1 MTLEPILSG
10 GSFIHV
16 HLAAALG
23 ALAAG
28 TWMIVAP
35 KGTAVHRAVGR
46 AFMLLMLLAAVSTV
60 GITSLN
66 NGKFS
71 FIHLLSIFVLVMVP
85 YGWFMARRGNILAHR
100 MTMIGLYVGGL
111 WIPGAL
117 AFLPGRVLHQ
127 AVFG

>member
-1 MTLEPILSG
+1 MTFDPILSG

-46 AFMLLMLLAAVSTV
+46 IFMVLMLVAAISTV
-60 GITSLN
+60 GITGLN

-71 FIHLLSIFVLVMVP
+71 GIHLLSILTLVMVP

-111 WIPGAL
+111 WVPGLL

-127 AVFG
+127 AMFG

>member
-1 MTLEPILSG
+1 MTLDPILAG
-10 GSFIHV
+10 GSFVHV
-16 HLAAALG
+16 HLAAALA

-28 TWMIVAP
+28 TWMIAAP
-35 KGTAVHRAVGR
+35 KGTPTHRAVGR
-46 AFMLLMLLAAVSTV
+46 AFMVLMVVAAISTV
-60 GITSLN
+60 GITGLN
-66 NGKFS
+66 DGKFS
-71 FIHLLSIFVLVMVP
+71 GIHLLSIFVLVMVP

-111 WIPGAL
+111 WVPGAL

>member
-1 MTLEPILSG
+1 MTFEPILSG
-10 GSFIHV
+10 GSFMHV

-23 ALAAG
+23 ALVAG

-35 KGTAVHRAVGR
+35 KGTALHRAVGR
-46 AFMLLMLLAAVSTV
+46 AFMVLMLVAAISTV
-60 GITSLN
+60 GIAGLN

-71 FIHLLSIFVLVMVP
+71 AIHLLSILVLAMVP
-85 YGWFMARRGNILAHR
+85 YGWLMARRGNILAHR
-100 MTMIGLYVGGL
+100 MTMIGLYGGGL

-127 AVFG
+127 AVFS